1 MTARQL
7 TKQELDA
14 LRTDMQAAS
23 VLMKVALAERRQE
36 KLGTNADISHA
47 KKTNPR
53 SGDNWPAHSPQA
65 V

>member
-36 KLGTNADISHA
+36 KGSLQNSEF
-47 KKTNPR
+47 KVR
-53 SGDNWPAHSPQA
+53 
-65 V
+65 

>member
-23 VLMKVALAERRQE
+23 VLMKVGVVSENGKNRTLSRLQR
-36 KLGTNADISHA
+36 
-47 KKTNPR
+47 P
-53 SGDNWPAHSPQA
+53 
-65 V
+65 